1 MNYACLKKCG
11 YNGVN
16 LNERSNEMTELICHI
31 FVTVHVH
38 RLNAIDFLPLY
49 ATIFLLEEFRVLQI
63 EFLEIA
69 FLSEIV
75 IS

>member
-1 MNYACLKKCG
+1 M
-11 YNGVN
+11 N
-16 LNERSNEMTELICHI
+16 LNEWLNEMTELIFHI
-31 FVTVHVH
+31 FVTVHVY
-38 RLNAIDFLPLY
+38 RLNAIDFLPLC

>member
-1 MNYACLKKCG
+1 
-11 YNGVN
+11 
-16 LNERSNEMTELICHI
+16 MTELICHI
-31 FVTVHVH
+31 FVTVHVY
-38 RLNAIDFLPLY
+38 RLNAIDFLPLC